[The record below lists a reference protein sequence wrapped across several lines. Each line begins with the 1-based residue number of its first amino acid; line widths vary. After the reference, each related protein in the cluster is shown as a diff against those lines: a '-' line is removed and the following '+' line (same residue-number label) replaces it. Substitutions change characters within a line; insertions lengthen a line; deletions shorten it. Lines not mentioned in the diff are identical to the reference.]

1 MPEVVISPRPG
12 RLAEHL
18 NPVALIRRLWQHR
31 NLIAQF
37 VARDVQGRYR
47 GSVLGIF
54 WSFLSPLMLLAV
66 YTFVFGMVFRA
77 RWSASRQPASL
88 GEFALVLFCGL
99 VPFSLFS
106 DCIGRASALV
116 VAVPNYVRKVV
127 FPLEILPVSVVG
139 SALFH
144 ALISLAVLVAA
155 SLVVHGTVPYTLALL
170 PLIALPL
177 VLLTL
182 GVTWFLASLGVFVR
196 DVQYLIALFLQILLF
211 MTPIFYPVE
220 AVPPSLQVVLQC
232 NPLASVVENFRRVVL
247 WGQAPDWQPLVSW
260 SLVCGA
266 ATLLGYGWFM
276 KTKRAFADVL

>member
-1 MPEVVISPRPG
+1 MPEVVISTRPS

-18 NPVALIRRLWQHR
+18 NPVALVRRLWQHR

-47 GSVLGIF
+47 GSVLGLF
-54 WSFLSPLMLLAV
+54 WSFLSPLILLAV
-66 YTFVFGMVFRA
+66 YTFVFGVVFKA
-77 RWSASRQPASL
+77 RWLASRQPTSL

-99 VPFSLFS
+99 VPFTLFS
-106 DCIGRASALV
+106 ECMGRASTIV

-144 ALISLAVLVAA
+144 ALVSLAVLVAA
-155 SLVVHGTVPYTLALL
+155 NLLLRGSVPSTLALV
-170 PLIALPL
+170 PLIVMPL
-177 VLLTL
+177 VLLAL

-196 DVQYLIALFLQILLF
+196 DVQYVIALGLQILLF
-211 MTPIFYPVE
+211 LTPIFYPVE
-220 AVPPSLQVVLQC
+220 AVPPSLQVLLQC
-232 NPLASVVENFRRVVL
+232 NPLAPVVENFRRVVL
-247 WGQAPDWQPLVSW
+247 WGQAPDWQPLASW
-260 SLVCGA
+260 TLACGA
-266 ATLLGYGWFM
+266 ATVLGYGWFM